1 MLDHDTLAVFLAFNV
16 VAYLIVHLPYI
27 YKSLKRTSE
36 GSVRRSLRDSYS
48 PLKGNIIISIIVLT
62 TLYFFVIFLIWP
74 FYHSLFGSEFL
85 ERWLVKLPFSTKFQ
99 LIGIVLVTAATAI
112 NLLGRIARGESYIS
126 DGVPEELSKDLG
138 HKVVRHPLYA
148 SYCYYF
154 VGFQFIFQSYLT
166 LPLILGIIAYYSA
179 AKKEEEL
186 LEEEFG
192 EEYREYQRE
201 VGMLLPFLGK
211 R

>member
-36 GSVRRSLRDSYS
+36 GSVGRSLRDSYS

-99 LIGIVLVTAATAI
+99 LIGIGLVTAATAI
-112 NLLGRIARGESYIS
+112 NVLGRIARGESYIS

-138 HKVVRHPLYA
+138 HKIVRHPLYA